1 MLKCFKAFYCII
13 TINFCIVYIT
23 HKMMTLESLHNHYY
37 LLNYSL
43 VQFVNQLC
51 SRDYIKKKTVIGV
64 KNKITNLF
72 KRNTTKKYSK
82 PTPINNVY
90 RGRKKPRTLSEDKI
104 LKTIHNKITR
114 DLKNLFQQEEE
125 EYYYK
130 TVRAGNFWSKNY
142 IEYESNGII
151 K

>member
-1 MLKCFKAFYCII
+1 M
-13 TINFCIVYIT
+13 
-23 HKMMTLESLHNHYY
+23 
-37 LLNYSL
+37 
-43 VQFVNQLC
+43 
-51 SRDYIKKKTVIGV
+51 IGV